1 MSENKGLNVSV
12 KSFLGAILVILVLMI
27 GTYLLTFVIP
37 AGEYAR
43 IIDEAGNTV
52 IVSTGSFRY
61 TQGSL
66 TFGKFLLSPILV
78 LGAEG
83 GGTIIAII
91 IFLLVIGGEKR
102 GISRAVLSEADL
114 RVRIGYHGN
123 FRGSLSSAASAA
135 VATPLPPLNLNQ
147 MGHR

>member
-27 GTYLLTFVIP
+27 GTYLLTFLVP

-61 TQGSL
+61 THGNL
-66 TFGKFLLSPILV
+66 TFAKFLLSPILV

-91 IFLLVIGGEKR
+91 VFLLVIGG
-102 GISRAVLSEADL
+102 V
-114 RVRIGYHGN
+114 
-123 FRGSLSSAASAA
+123 FSA
-135 VATPLPPLNLNQ
+135 L
-147 MGHR
+147 

>member
-43 IIDEAGNTV
+43 IVDEAGNTV
-52 IVSTGSFRY
+52 IVSSGSFRY

-66 TFGKFLLSPILV
+66 TFGKFLLSLCV
-78 LGAEG
+78 YH
-83 GGTIIAII
+83 TIHLCADHPD
-91 IFLLVIGGEKR
+91 GN
-102 GISRAVLSEADL
+102 ADL
-114 RVRIGYHGN
+114 
-123 FRGSLSSAASAA
+123 L
-135 VATPLPPLNLNQ
+135 
-147 MGHR
+147 